1 MHHSATSTASFVSR
15 SRMLPASVPMSSGT
29 PTKADKSLRSLFCGA
44 ANHLTQLYM
53 SSLKLEKGAT
63 KKGYCRAVEDLIKFL
78 QLQQQY
84 GRTISI
90 ESLVDHLKTKKREI
104 LQREDNDFGEDEDEH
119 EEGDET
125 PVLGVPLGEN
135 KPPAA
140 AAPTPFGST
149 TRSLAS
155 QFEGLSASGGG
166 TFGSSSDHHMPR
178 MGSATIAAAPAPVH
192 FGFAAAPAATSTPL
206 LQHAPQHSSAGTTS
220 ASSATTTS
228 AQFPSSTF
236 RDAVSV
242 PFPLS
247 SSSSASSAI
256 NNSSSTNPFAPLEHG
271 NGMGRKRQ
279 YFEFFFDAPPN
290 LTVPSGALPSNGS
303 GFQFTPSSHSTS
315 TSISPAAA
323 PSSSSLIGSSSG
335 GGGAGESDGAMDFSC
350 YEHQVKRY
358 RREEEQQQH
367 HQHQQQQQHNPPPH
381 RTSANTS

>member
-1 MHHSATSTASFVSR
+1 
-15 SRMLPASVPMSSGT
+15 MLPASVPMSGT

-140 AAPTPFGST
+140 APTPFGST

-192 FGFAAAPAATSTPL
+192 FGFATAPAASSTPL
-206 LQHAPQHSSAGTTS
+206 LQHAPQHSNAGTTS

-256 NNSSSTNPFAPLEHG
+256 NNSNNPFAPLEHG

-290 LTVPSGALPSNGS
+290 LTVPSGGALPANGG

-323 PSSSSLIGSSSG
+323 PSSSSLVGSSSA

-367 HQHQQQQQHNPPPH
+367 QQHNPPPH